1 VAFWAVVLWE
11 RSSGS
16 VRGSVNVVLFDFDG
30 TIADSIETAIRVIN
44 QLAKEFGY
52 QPLNVEDLKRLQSL
66 SSREIIK
73 QTDISIFKLPF
84 LLRRFIGEMRQEV
97 QQIDVIPGMKA
108 VLQTLKARGDRL
120 GIVSTNSEENV
131 RAFLKIQ
138 QLDDLFDVVVCSG
151 RPFGKSRLI
160 KRILRQNQLDPRS
173 VFYVGDETRD
183 IEAAKKSGV
192 RAIAVTWGFN
202 SPDVLASHQPDFL
215 IQTPDQMLD
224 ILA

>member
-1 VAFWAVVLWE
+1 M
-11 RSSGS
+11 
-16 VRGSVNVVLFDFDG
+16 NVVLFDFDG
-30 TIADSIETAIRVIN
+30 TIADSIETGIRVIN
-44 QLAKEFGY
+44 RLAKEFGY
-52 QPLNVEDLKRLQSL
+52 QPIDLEALKRLQNL

-84 LLRRFIGEMRQEV
+84 LLRRFVGEMRQEV
-97 QQIDVIPGMKA
+97 QQIGVIPGMKEA
-108 VLQTLKARGDRL
+108 LQTLKTRGDRL

-131 RAFLKIQ
+131 RSFLETQ
-138 QLDDLFDVVVCSG
+138 QLDPLFDVVVCSG

-202 SPDVLASHQPDFL
+202 SSQVLAAHQPDFL
-215 IQTPDQMLD
+215 IQTPDQLLD
-224 ILA
+224 ILAWSVQP